1 MPRCSGV
8 AATKQAMVRPSP
20 GSHPDGHAEH
30 SQAQRLA
37 AVLGHPGVG
46 VGGVVH
52 WGKDGWGRGRR
63 QRSVGTTTLQV
74 ELPSGRPAQ
83 HSIALRKPCP
93 AGRTCGDDVQ
103 LHGRELAIHQVLA
116 GGVQVELQRLDC
128 RGRIGGRTGRQ
139 GGKQG
144 GRVRGWKV
152 WLERFVPNK
161 LACHGARWHR
171 NTATLHRDGMALAGA
186 LCVAHRAPG
195 AQSCRQQ
202 SRRRWRA
209 RCHQPP
215 TEEEGRREACVM
227 TPTISRKAW
236 HNAG

>member
-1 MPRCSGV
+1 
-8 AATKQAMVRPSP
+8 MVRPSP

-152 WLERFVPNK
+152 WLGEVRAEQVSVPRSAMAQK
-161 LACHGARWHR
+161 HRHLAPRWHGPGR
-171 NTATLHRDGMALAGA
+171 RSLRRSPGTWRTVLPSAEPSKMACQVSSTTYGGGGAAGGM
-186 LCVAHRAPG
+186 CHDTY
-195 AQSCRQQ
+195 
-202 SRRRWRA
+202 
-209 RCHQPP
+209 HQP
-215 TEEEGRREACVM
+215 
-227 TPTISRKAW
+227 
-236 HNAG
+236 